1 MANEVLL
8 QEGHPVDENLR
19 PLKVGGKATAIETA
33 QNGDG
38 ARIRGDLIVT
48 GEIKGKTDI
57 QVGDDVTCDD
67 ITCDK
72 LTCDQLN
79 ATNDGYP
86 IVLSGTTPTIWGT
99 AMTIQD
105 LGDFKIDAS
114 ADITLDAAGGDVNIL
129 QADLNI
135 PVDKKVILGDA
146 GEYIVG
152 DNTDLDI
159 VSSNDATIDAGG
171 TIILDSADGTFEMHG
186 AGATAKFADMY
197 AGMILGYTDIGLNE
211 SHTSLDLT
219 TSYVVPTDEFSVSFV
234 APPSGNV
241 MIDFQIQYYMGS
253 TGAGTLHAGLSTANA
268 TSGYAALQAYHEQV
282 FEDTGSRSGITVVQ
296 GAWTITGLTAGAS
309 TEYWI
314 GFKTISTAGTTAK
327 IQWGGNVANRYP
339 DFIMK
344 ATALP
349 ASITT

>member
-19 PLKVGGKATAIETA
+19 PFKVNGKSTAIETA
-33 QNGDG
+33 QSGNG
-38 ARIRGDLIVT
+38 ARIT
-48 GEIKGKTDI
+48 G
-57 QVGDDVTCDD
+57 
-67 ITCDK
+67 K
-72 LTCDQLN
+72 LEL
-79 ATNDGYP
+79 TNDLAVAGDTTCKSLTTNS
-86 IVLSGTTPTIWGT
+86 IESSQLDMNASVVLPSNAKI
-99 AMTIQD
+99 IF
-105 LGDFKIDAS
+105 GD
-114 ADITLDAAGGDVNIL
+114 T
-129 QADLNI
+129 
-135 PVDKKVILGDA
+135 

-152 DNTDLDI
+152 EGSDLDI
-159 VSSNDATIDAGG
+159 FSSNDATINAAG

-268 TSGYAALQAYHEQV
+268 TSGYAALQSYHEQV
-282 FEDTGSRSGITVVQ
+282 FDDTGARNAVTIVHGSWTV
-296 GAWTITGLTAGAS
+296 TGLTAGAA

-314 GFKTISTAGTTAK
+314 GFKTISTAGTTAR
-327 IQWGGNVANRYP
+327 IQWGGNAANRYP